1 MLGHVVGS
9 EARPSYLFRV
19 WRPPYD
25 PESAERLG
33 DGIMDTLKL
42 EEVVQGKRTSDSP
55 YMYSSQQGRQVSDS
69 DARARIDLA
78 RRKSSPM
85 KGSKGHSPGAAER
98 IQSWA
103 ASDTSDPR

>member
-1 MLGHVVGS
+1 MGDVIHAVDGKNLAGLMLGHVVGS

-42 EEVVQGKRTSDSP
+42 EEVSVRVG
-55 YMYSSQQGRQVSDS
+55 G
-69 DARARIDLA
+69 
-78 RRKSSPM
+78 
-85 KGSKGHSPGAAER
+85 
-98 IQSWA
+98 
-103 ASDTSDPR
+103 